1 MKVRVTSRSG
11 EDTHSSLEV
20 PDDPVA
26 FMDWLSA
33 QGRLEVWPPGK
44 RVRDFGAYRYDQD
57 ADPNLWTVH
66 LIDEFD

>member
-44 RVRDFGAYRYDQD
+44 RVRDSAWGDQD